1 MSIRQIALFSYGF
14 RPFFLGGALWA
25 LFAML
30 IWIGLITGEVVSLG
44 LTPAAW
50 HAHEFLFGYVGAI
63 IAGFLLTAVPNWTGR
78 APLQGS
84 PLLSLFILWLMGR
97 IAFLLAS
104 QIGYLAAAIAD
115 SLFLIALAVFVFREV
130 VAAENTG
137 NIRIALILSV
147 LALANLLFHAEII
160 TQGQPVFAVRGT
172 ISLIVML
179 IGVIGGRV
187 VPNFT
192 RNWLA
197 RRGDT
202 RLPAPMGRFDQVV
215 LASSIVALAFWTFL
229 PDLPVS
235 ALFLFA
241 AGVMHAARLGRWSG
255 WRTGAEPLVLI
266 LHIGYAFVPLGF
278 VLVALSFVWP
288 FDIPLSAALHA
299 WTSGAMGVMTLAIMT
314 RATRGHCGHLLT
326 APPATQFIYLMV
338 VVATLLRLSEI
349 LLPDAASMLHLASGG
364 AWLVAF
370 SGFVAAYGPMLLRPR
385 AGSAQG

>member
-14 RPFFLGGALWA
+14 RTFFLGGALWA
-25 LFAML
+25 FLAML
-30 IWIGLITGEVVSLG
+30 IWIGLLAGEAFPLG
-44 LTPAAW
+44 LVPAAW

-78 APLQGS
+78 TPLQGV
-84 PLLSLFILWLMGR
+84 PLLSLFILWLVGR
-97 IAFLLAS
+97 IAFLLAG

-115 SLFLIALAVFVFREV
+115 SIFLVALAAFVFREV
-130 VAAENTG
+130 MTAENKG
-137 NIRIALILSV
+137 NIRIAVILSV
-147 LALANLLFHAEII
+147 LALANILFHVEII
-160 TQGQPVFAVRGT
+160 TQGQPVFTLRGT
-172 ISLIVML
+172 ISLIVIL
-179 IGVIGGRV
+179 ISVIGGRV

-192 RNWLA
+192 RNWLM

-202 RLPAPMGRFDQVV
+202 RLPTPTGRFDQVV
-215 LASSIVALAFWTFL
+215 LASSVMPLAFWTFL
-229 PDLPVS
+229 PELPVT

-241 AGVMHAARLGRWSG
+241 VGIMHAVRLGRWSG
-255 WRTGAEPLVLI
+255 WRTGAEPIVLI

-314 RATRGHCGHLLT
+314 RATRGHCGHPLT
-326 APPATQFIYLMV
+326 APPTTQFIYLMV
-338 VVATLLRLSEI
+338 VAAALLRLSEI
-349 LLPDAASMLHLASGG
+349 IIPDAALMLRVASGG
-364 AWLVAF
+364 TWLVAF
-370 SGFVAAYGPMLLRPR
+370 AGFIVAYGPMLLRPR

>member
-14 RPFFLGGALWA
+14 RTFFLGGALWA
-25 LFAML
+25 FLAML
-30 IWIGLITGEVVSLG
+30 IWIGLLAGEAFPLG
-44 LTPAAW
+44 LVPAAW

-78 APLQGS
+78 TPLQGV
-84 PLLSLFILWLMGR
+84 PLLSLFILWLVGR
-97 IAFLLAS
+97 IAFLLAG

-115 SLFLIALAVFVFREV
+115 SVFLVALAAFVFREV
-130 VAAENTG
+130 MTAENKG
-137 NIRIALILSV
+137 NIRIAVILSV
-147 LALANLLFHAEII
+147 LALANILFHVEII
-160 TQGQPVFAVRGT
+160 TQGQPVFTLRGT
-172 ISLIVML
+172 ISLIVIL
-179 IGVIGGRV
+179 ISVIGGRV

-192 RNWLA
+192 RNWLM

-202 RLPAPMGRFDQVV
+202 RLPTPTGRFDQVV
-215 LASSIVALAFWTFL
+215 LASSVMALAFWTFL
-229 PDLPVS
+229 PELPVT

-241 AGVMHAARLGRWSG
+241 VGILHAVRLGRWSG
-255 WRTGAEPLVLI
+255 WRTGAEPIVLI

-278 VLVALSFVWP
+278 VLVALSFVWQ

-314 RATRGHCGHLLT
+314 RATRGHCGHPLT

-338 VVATLLRLSEI
+338 VAAALLRLSEI
-349 LLPDAASMLHLASGG
+349 IIPDAALMLRVASGG
-364 AWLVAF
+364 TWLVAF
-370 SGFVAAYGPMLLRPR
+370 AGFIVAYGPMLLRPR

>member
-14 RPFFLGGALWA
+14 RTFFLGGALWA
-25 LFAML
+25 FLAML
-30 IWIGLITGEVVSLG
+30 IWIGLLAGEAFPLG
-44 LTPAAW
+44 LAPAAW

-78 APLQGS
+78 TPLQGV
-84 PLLSLFILWLMGR
+84 PLLSLFILWLVGR
-97 IAFLLAS
+97 IAFLLAG

-115 SLFLIALAVFVFREV
+115 SIFLVALAAFVFREV
-130 VAAENTG
+130 MTAENKG
-137 NIRIALILSV
+137 NIRIAVILSV
-147 LALANLLFHAEII
+147 LALANILFHVEII
-160 TQGQPVFAVRGT
+160 TQGQPVFTLRGT
-172 ISLIVML
+172 ISLIVIL
-179 IGVIGGRV
+179 ISVIGGRV

-192 RNWLA
+192 RNWLM

-202 RLPAPMGRFDQVV
+202 RVPTPTGRFDQVV
-215 LASSIVALAFWTFL
+215 LASSVMALAFWTFL
-229 PDLPVS
+229 PELPVT

-241 AGVMHAARLGRWSG
+241 VGIMHAVRLGRWSG
-255 WRTGAEPLVLI
+255 WRTGAEPIVLI

-314 RATRGHCGHLLT
+314 RATRGHCGHPLT

-338 VVATLLRLSEI
+338 VAAALLRLSEI
-349 LLPDAASMLHLASGG
+349 IIPDAALMLRVASGG
-364 AWLVAF
+364 TWLVAF
-370 SGFVAAYGPMLLRPR
+370 AGFIVAYGPMLLRPR

>member
-14 RPFFLGGALWA
+14 RTFFLGGALWA
-25 LFAML
+25 FLAML
-30 IWIGLITGEVVSLG
+30 IWIGLLAGEAFPLG
-44 LTPAAW
+44 LAPAAW

-78 APLQGS
+78 TPLQGVR
-84 PLLSLFILWLMGR
+84 LLSLFILWLVGR
-97 IAFLLAS
+97 IAFLLAG

-115 SLFLIALAVFVFREV
+115 SIFLVALAAFVFREV
-130 VAAENTG
+130 MTAENKG
-137 NIRIALILSV
+137 NIRIAVILSV
-147 LALANLLFHAEII
+147 LALANILFHVEII
-160 TQGQPVFAVRGT
+160 TQGQPVFTLRGT
-172 ISLIVML
+172 ISLIVIL
-179 IGVIGGRV
+179 ISVIGGRV

-192 RNWLA
+192 RNWLM

-202 RLPAPMGRFDQVV
+202 RLPTPTGRFDQVV
-215 LASSIVALAFWTFL
+215 LASSVMALAFWTFL
-229 PDLPVS
+229 PELPVT

-241 AGVMHAARLGRWSG
+241 VGIMHAVRLGRWSG
-255 WRTGAEPLVLI
+255 WRTGAEPIVLI

-314 RATRGHCGHLLT
+314 RATRGHCGHPLT

-338 VVATLLRLSEI
+338 VAAALLRLSEI
-349 LLPDAASMLHLASGG
+349 IIPDAALMLRVASGG
-364 AWLVAF
+364 TWLVAF
-370 SGFVAAYGPMLLRPR
+370 AGFIVAYGPMLLRPR

>member
-14 RPFFLGGALWA
+14 RTFFLGGALWA
-25 LFAML
+25 FLAML
-30 IWIGLITGEVVSLG
+30 IWIGLLAGEAFPLG
-44 LTPAAW
+44 LAPAAW

-78 APLQGS
+78 TPLQGV
-84 PLLSLFILWLMGR
+84 PLLSLFILWLVGR
-97 IAFLLAS
+97 IAFLLAG

-115 SLFLIALAVFVFREV
+115 SIFLVALAAFVFREV
-130 VAAENTG
+130 MTAENKG
-137 NIRIALILSV
+137 NIRIAVILSV
-147 LALANLLFHAEII
+147 LALANILFHVEII
-160 TQGQPVFAVRGT
+160 TQGQPVFTLRGT
-172 ISLIVML
+172 ISLIVIL
-179 IGVIGGRV
+179 ISVIGGRV

-192 RNWLA
+192 RNWLM

-202 RLPAPMGRFDQVV
+202 RLPTPTGRFDQVV
-215 LASSIVALAFWTFL
+215 LASSVMALAFWTFL
-229 PDLPVS
+229 PELPVT

-241 AGVMHAARLGRWSG
+241 VGIMHAVRLGRWSG
-255 WRTGAEPLVLI
+255 WRTGAEPIVLI

-314 RATRGHCGHLLT
+314 RATRGHCGHPLT

-338 VVATLLRLSEI
+338 VAAALLRLSEI
-349 LLPDAASMLHLASGG
+349 IIPDAALMLRVASGG
-364 AWLVAF
+364 TWLVAF
-370 SGFVAAYGPMLLRPR
+370 AGFIVAYGPMLLRPR

>member
-14 RPFFLGGALWA
+14 RTFFLGGALWA
-25 LFAML
+25 FLAML
-30 IWIGLITGEVVSLG
+30 IWIGLLAGEAFPLG
-44 LTPAAW
+44 LAPAAW

-78 APLQGS
+78 TPLQGV
-84 PLLSLFILWLMGR
+84 PLLSLFILWLVGR
-97 IAFLLAS
+97 IAFLLAG

-115 SLFLIALAVFVFREV
+115 SVFLVALAAFVFREV
-130 VAAENTG
+130 MTAENKG
-137 NIRIALILSV
+137 NIRIAVILSV
-147 LALANLLFHAEII
+147 LALANILFHVEII
-160 TQGQPVFAVRGT
+160 TQGQPVFTLRGT
-172 ISLIVML
+172 ISLIVIL
-179 IGVIGGRV
+179 ISVIGGRV

-192 RNWLA
+192 RNWLM

-202 RLPAPMGRFDQVV
+202 RLPTPTGRFDQVV
-215 LASSIVALAFWTFL
+215 LASSVMALAFWTFL
-229 PDLPVS
+229 PELPVT

-241 AGVMHAARLGRWSG
+241 VGIMHAVRLGRWSG
-255 WRTGAEPLVLI
+255 WRTGAEPIVLI

-314 RATRGHCGHLLT
+314 RATRGHCGHPLT

-338 VVATLLRLSEI
+338 VAAALLRLSEI
-349 LLPDAASMLHLASGG
+349 IIPDAALMLRVASGG
-364 AWLVAF
+364 TWLVAF
-370 SGFVAAYGPMLLRPR
+370 AGFIVAYGPMLLRPR

>member
-14 RPFFLGGALWA
+14 RTFFLGGALWA
-25 LFAML
+25 FLAML
-30 IWIGLITGEVVSLG
+30 IWIGLLAGEAFPLG
-44 LTPAAW
+44 LAPAAW

-78 APLQGS
+78 TPLQGVR
-84 PLLSLFILWLMGR
+84 LLSLFILWLVGR
-97 IAFLLAS
+97 IAFLLAG

-115 SLFLIALAVFVFREV
+115 SIFLVALAAFVFREV
-130 VAAENTG
+130 MTAENKG
-137 NIRIALILSV
+137 NIRIAVILSV
-147 LALANLLFHAEII
+147 LALANILFHVEII
-160 TQGQPVFAVRGT
+160 TQGQPVFTLRGT
-172 ISLIVML
+172 ISLIVIL
-179 IGVIGGRV
+179 ISVIGGRV

-192 RNWLA
+192 RNWLM

-202 RLPAPMGRFDQVV
+202 RLPTPTGRFDQVV
-215 LASSIVALAFWTFL
+215 LASSVMALAFWTFL
-229 PDLPVS
+229 PELPVT

-241 AGVMHAARLGRWSG
+241 VGIMHAVRLGRWSG
-255 WRTGAEPLVLI
+255 WRTGAEPIVLI

-314 RATRGHCGHLLT
+314 RATRGHCGHPLT

-338 VVATLLRLSEI
+338 VAAALLRLSEI
-349 LLPDAASMLHLASGG
+349 IIPDAALMLRVASGG
-364 AWLVAF
+364 TWLVAF
-370 SGFVAAYGPMLLRPR
+370 AGFIVAYGPMLLRPR
-385 AGSAQG
+385 AGSAQD

>member
-14 RPFFLGGALWA
+14 RTFFLGGALWA
-25 LFAML
+25 FLAML
-30 IWIGLITGEVVSLG
+30 IWIGLLAGEAFPLG
-44 LTPAAW
+44 LVPAAW

-78 APLQGS
+78 TPLQGV
-84 PLLSLFILWLMGR
+84 PLLSLFILWLVGR
-97 IAFLLAS
+97 IAFLLAG

-115 SLFLIALAVFVFREV
+115 SIFLVALAAFVFREV
-130 VAAENTG
+130 MTAENKG
-137 NIRIALILSV
+137 NIRIAVILSV
-147 LALANLLFHAEII
+147 LALANILFHVEII
-160 TQGQPVFAVRGT
+160 TQGQPVFTLRGT
-172 ISLIVML
+172 ISLIVIL
-179 IGVIGGRV
+179 ISVIGGRV

-192 RNWLA
+192 RNWLM

-202 RLPAPMGRFDQVV
+202 RLPTPTGRFDQVV
-215 LASSIVALAFWTFL
+215 LASSVMALAFWTFL
-229 PDLPVS
+229 PELPVT

-241 AGVMHAARLGRWSG
+241 VGIMHAVRLGRWSG
-255 WRTGAEPLVLI
+255 WRTGAEPIVLI

-314 RATRGHCGHLLT
+314 RATRGHCGHPLT

-338 VVATLLRLSEI
+338 VAAALLRLSEI
-349 LLPDAASMLHLASGG
+349 IIPDAALMLRVASGG
-364 AWLVAF
+364 TWLVAF
-370 SGFVAAYGPMLLRPR
+370 AGFIVAYGPMLLRPR